1 MRLVFVAR
9 AYWPA
14 IGGVEGFVRLLGRE
28 MAQEHELTLLAQ
40 RVDRGESNRL
50 TDTLDPPPSFS
61 PFRDGDVRVAQI
73 RVPRTRRALLSPLVY
88 QVTPGLRRHA
98 FGRNRIAAAELYAR
112 VVAPVIAEHLR
123 GADAVHVFGGD
134 LIKAAAVRAAR
145 QARVPVAIT
154 PFVHPKQWGDDP
166 ASALVYRRADRVVGL
181 LEADAEVCRGLGVAP
196 DRIAICGICS
206 PALSEGGGA
215 AIRERFEVGGPI
227 VLFLGARRG
236 YKGEDVLLGAA
247 PLVSRVHS
255 DATFVF
261 VGPGPALP
269 RAGGDARVIDAG
281 VVEEDE
287 RSAWLDA
294 ASVVC
299 LPSEAEIFPT
309 AFLEAWSLKT
319 PVVTSDLPPLRE
331 LIDSSGGGLAVPRE
345 PERVGRAILELLD
358 HPETSESM
366 GAAGYAFWRQGHTP
380 AAVARWHEGL
390 YADLADQAG
399 DGAR

>member
-14 IGGVEGFVRLLGRE
+14 IGGVEGFVRLLGRQL
-28 MAQEHELTLLAQ
+28 ATRHEVTVLAQ
-40 RVDRGESNRL
+40 RVDPGTSDRL
-50 TDTLDPPPSFS
+50 TDTLDPPPPFA
-61 PFRDGDVRVAQI
+61 PFRDGDVRVEQI
-73 RVPRTRRALLSPLVY
+73 RVPRTRRALLAPLVY

-112 VVAPVIAEHLR
+112 VVAPVIAKRLR

-134 LIKAAAVRAAR
+134 LIKAAAVRGAR
-145 QARVPVAIT
+145 QAGVPVAIT
-154 PFVHPKQWGDDP
+154 PFVHPSQWGDDP
-166 ASALVYRRADRVVGL
+166 ASALVYRRADKVIGL
-181 LEADAEVCRGLGVAP
+181 LEADAQVCRGLGVPA
-196 DRIAICGICS
+196 DRIAVCGICS
-206 PALSEGGGA
+206 PALPQGEGA
-215 AIRERFEVGGPI
+215 AIRERFGVDGPV

-236 YKGEDVLLGAA
+236 YKGEDVLLRAA
-247 PLVSRVHS
+247 PLVSRIHP

-261 VGPGPALP
+261 VGPGPPLP
-269 RAGGDARVIDAG
+269 PASGDVRVLDAG
-281 VVEEDE
+281 VVDDAE
-287 RSAWLDA
+287 RAAWLEA
-294 ASVVC
+294 ASVLC

-345 PERVGRAILELLD
+345 PERVGNAILELLD
-358 HPETSESM
+358 HPETASRM
-366 GAAGYAFWRQGHTP
+366 GEAGYAFWQQGHTP
-380 AAVARWHEGL
+380 AAVAGRHEAL
-390 YADLADQAG
+390 YAELAARAG

>member
-1 MRLVFVAR
+1 MRLVFIAR

-28 MAQEHELTLLAQ
+28 LAERHELTVLAQ
-40 RVDRGESNRL
+40 RVDREESNRL
-50 TDTLDPPPSFS
+50 TDTLDPPPSFP
-61 PFRDGDVRVAQI
+61 PFADGDVRVEQI
-73 RVPRTRRALLSPLVY
+73 HVPRTRRALLAPLIY

-112 VVAPVIAEHLR
+112 VVAPVIVERLR

-145 QARVPVAIT
+145 IGRVPVSIT
-154 PFVHPKQWGDDP
+154 PFVHPGQWGDDP

-181 LEADAEVCRGLGVAP
+181 LEADAEVCRRLGVPP

-206 PALSEGGGA
+206 PALPGGRGP

-236 YKGEDVLLGAA
+236 YKGEDVLLEAA
-247 PLVSRVHS
+247 PFVSRVHT

-261 VGPGPALP
+261 VGPGPDLP
-269 RAGGDARVIDAG
+269 PSAGDVRVIDAG
-281 VVEEDE
+281 VVDDDE
-287 RSAWLDA
+287 RAAWLDA
-294 ASVVC
+294 ASVLC

-309 AFLEAWSLKT
+309 AFLEAWSLRT

-331 LIDSSGGGLAVPRE
+331 LITSSGGGLAAPRD

-358 HPETSESM
+358 HPETSARM
-366 GAAGYAFWRQGHTP
+366 GEAGYAFWKQGHTP
-380 AAVARWHEGL
+380 AAVARWHEDL
-390 YADLADQAG
+390 YAELAARAG

>member
-28 MAQEHELTLLAQ
+28 LAERHELTVLAQ
-40 RVDRGESNRL
+40 RVDREESNRL
-50 TDTLDPPPSFS
+50 TDTLDPPPAFP
-61 PFRDGDVRVAQI
+61 PFRDGAVQVTQV
-73 RVPRTRRALLSPLVY
+73 RVPRTRRALLSPLIYHV
-88 QVTPGLRRHA
+88 VPGLRRHA

-112 VVAPVIAEHLR
+112 VVAPVIAEQLR

-145 QARVPVAIT
+145 TARVPVSIT
-154 PFVHPKQWGDDP
+154 PFVHPGQWGDDP
-166 ASALVYRRADRVVGL
+166 ASAAVYRRADRVIGL
-181 LEADAEVCRGLGVAP
+181 IEADAEVCRRLGVPP

-206 PALSEGGGA
+206 PALPEGGGA
-215 AIRERFEVGGPI
+215 AIRERFEVRGPI

-236 YKGEDVLLGAA
+236 YKGEDVLFQAA
-247 PLVSRVHS
+247 PSVSRVHP

-269 RAGGDARVIDAG
+269 RPPGDVRVIDAG
-281 VVEEDE
+281 VVDDDE
-287 RSAWLDA
+287 RAAWLDA
-294 ASVVC
+294 ASLLC

-319 PVVTSDLPPLRE
+319 PVVTSDLPALQE
-331 LIDSSGGGLAVPRE
+331 LIDSSGGGLAVPRDPE
-345 PERVGRAILELLD
+345 PVGRAILEVLE
-358 HPETSESM
+358 HPDAAARMGES
-366 GAAGYAFWRQGHTP
+366 GHAFWRRGHTP
-380 AAVARWHEGL
+380 AAVARWHEDL
-390 YADLADQAG
+390 YAELAARAG